1 MNEKDIVR
9 FSASVAQVKTMA
21 DGGLRV
27 SLDLSDKEIDTA
39 AKLMQAKQAGA
50 ILEIALVLVDAQKAQ
65 GAGVS
70 FDWDNFSFPAFPALE
85 IKRIA

>member
-39 AKLMQAKQAGA
+39 AKLM
-50 ILEIALVLVDAQKAQ
+50 
-65 GAGVS
+65 
-70 FDWDNFSFPAFPALE
+70 
-85 IKRIA
+85 